1 MVCLLLSAAPAC
13 ADGARPHEA
22 SAVPVAA
29 AADAEAPA
37 ARRYLFWRVS
47 SPGSTVYLLGSIHFG
62 RPEMYPLSSA
72 IDQAYARADALV
84 VEADVT
90 AIDPEQTAAWM
101 AAKAMYRDGTTL
113 EQHLPPELWRRL
125 SSAAGELKI
134 PAELLARQRPWFASM
149 TLSALAMRRYG
160 YSDELGVDV
169 HFLKQA
175 DRREVIELESLRR
188 QIDFF
193 DAFSEQEQAEM
204 LDQTLDDMARGPAFM
219 AETVGVWLRGDADRL
234 DALLNDE
241 FRSDPAAQHIYRV
254 LIVERN
260 AAMAD
265 RLAQLMG
272 RGGVYF
278 VVVGAAHLVGEQGIV
293 ELLRARGYTVARP

>member
-1 MVCLLLSAAPAC
+1 MGWRRWIQLVCLLLSAAPAC

-37 ARRYLFWRVS
+37 ARRNHIWRVS

-90 AIDPEQTAAWM
+90 AIDPEQTDAWM

-113 EQHLPPELWRRL
+113 EQHLPPELWR
-125 SSAAGELKI
+125 
-134 PAELLARQRPWFASM
+134 F
-149 TLSALAMRRYG
+149 
-160 YSDELGVDV
+160 
-169 HFLKQA
+169 FLF
-175 DRREVIELESLRR
+175 VLCFL
-188 QIDFF
+188 FF
-193 DAFSEQEQAEM
+193 F
-204 LDQTLDDMARGPAFM
+204 
-219 AETVGVWLRGDADRL
+219 V
-234 DALLNDE
+234 
-241 FRSDPAAQHIYRV
+241 
-254 LIVERN
+254 
-260 AAMAD
+260 
-265 RLAQLMG
+265 
-272 RGGVYF
+272 